1 MYKWQYWGDF
11 IGVMAKNSI
20 ANSNEGLIPASVV
33 NALADGENPIKVW
46 RGYRGLTQQQVAEEI
61 GISVPSVSQL
71 ETAKR
76 KASIDVM
83 RKLASLLKV
92 DIDDLV

>member
-1 MYKWQYWGDF
+1 MLEDIRSFDSVKNALE
-11 IGVMAKNSI
+11 IG
-20 ANSNEGLIPASVV
+20 EEELIPASVV
-33 NALADGENPIKVW
+33 NALAEGENPIKVW
-46 RGYRGLTQQQVAEEI
+46 REYRQMTQQQVAKEI
-61 GISVPSVSQL
+61 SISVPFISQL

-83 RKLASLLKV
+83 GKLAALLKV

>member
-1 MYKWQYWGDF
+1 MVQTQAACARVIRRKF
-11 IGVMAKNSI
+11 
-20 ANSNEGLIPASVV
+20 
-33 NALADGENPIKVW
+33 W
-46 RGYRGLTQQQVAEEI
+46 REYRKLTQQQVAEET
-61 GISVPSVSQL
+61 GISVPFVSQL

>member
-1 MYKWQYWGDF
+1 MLADIRSF
-11 IGVMAKNSI
+11 DSVKNSI
-20 ANSNEGLIPASVV
+20 DNGDEELIPASVV
-33 NALADGENPIKVW
+33 NELADGKNPIKIW
-46 RGYRGLTQQQVAEEI
+46 REYRQITQQQVAKEI
-61 GISVPSVSQL
+61 GVSVPFISQL

-83 RKLASLLKV
+83 SKLAVLLKV